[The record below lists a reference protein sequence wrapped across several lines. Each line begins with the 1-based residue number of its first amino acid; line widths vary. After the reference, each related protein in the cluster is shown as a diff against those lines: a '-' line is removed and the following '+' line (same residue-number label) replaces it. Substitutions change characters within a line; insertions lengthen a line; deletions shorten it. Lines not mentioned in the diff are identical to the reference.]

1 MDLFGRSHCLDMYIK
16 QLRTVAAAA
25 AAAAIIII
33 GYKQCG
39 EDRKKR
45 GVLPLVQELDLHVL
59 EMH

>member
-1 MDLFGRSHCLDMYIK
+1 MYIK

>member
-16 QLRTVAAAA
+16 QLRAAAA
-25 AAAAIIII
+25 AATIIII

-45 GVLPLVQELDLHVL
+45 GVLPLVQELDLYVL